1 MARAIPAL
9 FAAFLV
15 ASAPAQAASEVS
27 VKRSLSAAM
36 RAAGAYSGAHVVD
49 ASSGRTL
56 FSWRAGTPRV
66 LASNVKLFTTAA
78 ALGELGEDGRIETTV
93 VADGEVTETGIFRG
107 DLFLR
112 GAGDPTFG
120 NRSYVRR
127 RFGAGAA
134 TVEDLAVQVA
144 DSGIAGV
151 RGGVRGDETLF
162 DRLRGGPD
170 SGFGVSPWVGPLS
183 ALAFNHGYVNGRFQS
198 DPAKLAADRL
208 RAALRAEGV
217 NPGRL
222 RSPAAAPPEGRV
234 VARVE
239 SPRMAT
245 IARLTNKDSDN
256 WFAETLLKALG
267 RQVAHAGTTA
277 AGARVAMSFA
287 AGLGARPRL
296 VDGSGLS
303 RSNRASPRHVASLL
317 LRERGRP
324 EYDAFYA
331 SLPVAGVDGTLH
343 DRMERGPARRRCRGK
358 TGSLIGVSALSGYC
372 TSAAGREVVFS
383 ILMNGVSVSYA
394 RRLQDRMAQALAG
407 LS

>member
-9 FAAFLV
+9 FAAFLIS
-15 ASAPAQAASEVS
+15 AAPAQAASEAA
-27 VKRSLSAAM
+27 VKRSLTAAM
-36 RAAGAYSGAHVVD
+36 RAAGSASGAHVVD
-49 ASSGRTL
+49 ATSGRTL
-56 FSWRAGTPRV
+56 FSWRAETPRV

-78 ALGELGEDGRIETTV
+78 ALGELGEGGRIETAV
-93 VADGEVTETGIFRG
+93 VGKGELTEGGVFRG
-107 DLFLR
+107 ELFLR

-134 TVEDLAVQVA
+134 TVEDLAVQIA
-144 DSGIAGV
+144 DAGITAV
-151 RGGVRGDETLF
+151 RGGVRGDESLF

-170 SGFGVSPWVGPLS
+170 SGYGVSPWVGPLS

-198 DPAKLAADRL
+198 DPAKVASERF
-208 RAALRAEGV
+208 RAALRSEGI

-222 RSPAAAPPEGRV
+222 RAPAAAPADGQV
-234 VARVE
+234 LARVE

-256 WFAETLLKALG
+256 WFSEILLKALG

-277 AGARVAMSFA
+277 AGARVAMRFA

-303 RSNRASPRHVASLL
+303 EGNRASPRHVAALL

-358 TGSLIGVSALSGYC
+358 TGSLVGVSALSGYC
-372 TSAAGREVVFS
+372 TSTGGREIVFS

-394 RRLQDRMAQALAG
+394 RRLQDRMAQALAR
-407 LS
+407 LD

>member
-9 FAAFLV
+9 LAAFLIS
-15 ASAPAQAASEVS
+15 AAPAQAASEAA
-27 VKRSLSAAM
+27 VKRSLASAM
-36 RAAGAYSGAHVVD
+36 RAAGGTSGAHVVD
-49 ASSGRTL
+49 AASGRTL
-56 FSWRAGTPRV
+56 FSWRAGEPRV

-78 ALGELGEDGRIETTV
+78 ALGHWGADGRIETAV
-93 VADGEVTETGIFRG
+93 VAKGERTDSGIFRG
-107 DLFLR
+107 ELFLR

-120 NRSYVRR
+120 SRSYVRR

-144 DSGIAGV
+144 DSGITAI
-151 RGGVRGDETLF
+151 RGGIRGDESLF

-170 SGFGVSPWVGPLS
+170 SGYGVSPWVGPLS

-198 DPAKLAADRL
+198 DPPKVASERFRD
-208 RAALRAEGV
+208 ALRSEGV

-222 RSPAAAPPEGRV
+222 RAPAAAPADAEV
-234 VARVE
+234 LARVE

-256 WFAETLLKALG
+256 WFSEILLKALG

-277 AGARVAMSFA
+277 AGARVAMRFA

-303 RSNRASPRHVASLL
+303 RANRASPRHVAALL
-317 LRERGRP
+317 LGERGRP

-331 SLPVAGVDGTLH
+331 SLPIAGVDGSLH
-343 DRMERGPARRRCRGK
+343 DRMERGPARRRCRAK
-358 TGSLIGVSALSGYC
+358 TGSLIAVSTLSGYC
-372 TSAAGREVVFS
+372 TSTGGREIVFS
-383 ILMNGVSVSYA
+383 ILMNGPSVSYA
-394 RRLQDRMAQALAG
+394 RRLQDRMAQALAR

>member
-9 FAAFLV
+9 FAAFLIS
-15 ASAPAQAASEVS
+15 AAPAGAADEAS
-27 VKRSLSAAM
+27 VKRSLASAM
-36 RAAGAYSGAHVVD
+36 RAAGSGSGAHVID
-49 ASSGRTL
+49 ATNGRTL
-56 FSWRAGTPRV
+56 FSVRAGTPRV

-78 ALGELGEDGRIETTV
+78 ALGELGEGGRIETAV
-93 VADGEVTETGIFRG
+93 VGTGELTESGIFRG
-107 DLFLR
+107 ELFLR

-127 RFGAGAA
+127 RFGGGAA
-134 TVEDLAVQVA
+134 TVEDLAVQIA
-144 DSGIAGV
+144 DSGITAI
-151 RGGVRGDETLF
+151 RGGIRGDESLF

-170 SGFGVSPWVGPLS
+170 SGYGVSPWVGPLS
-183 ALAFNHGYVNGRFQS
+183 ALAFNHGYVNGRFQA
-198 DPAKLAADRL
+198 DPAKVASERF
-208 RAALRAEGV
+208 RAALRSEGI

-222 RSPAAAPPEGRV
+222 RSPAAAPADGQV
-234 VARVE
+234 LARVE

-256 WFAETLLKALG
+256 WFSEILLKALG
-267 RQVAHAGTTA
+267 REVAHSGTTA
-277 AGARVAMSFA
+277 AGARVAMRFA

-303 RSNRASPRHVASLL
+303 HANRASPRHVASLL

-331 SLPVAGVDGTLH
+331 SLPIAGVDGTLH
-343 DRMERGPARRRCRGK
+343 DRMERGPARRRCRAK

-372 TSAAGREVVFS
+372 TSTGGREIVFS
-383 ILMNGVSVSYA
+383 ILMNGPSVSYA
-394 RRLQDRMAQALAG
+394 RRLQDRMTQALAG
-407 LS
+407 LN